1 MEKIYRQSAAA
12 HVIAEVVFV
21 TALPITE
28 PPISAEDQYAE
39 WLQARIGKCT
49 ASNLWKIAKQTKA
62 GPSAYRRSYMVELIA
77 EKLTGQ
83 SADTYMSQS
92 MQWGIE
98 TEPKARAAYEARTS
112 EIVETV
118 GFVDHP
124 IIPSAGCSPDGLVG
138 DDGLIEI
145 KCPETRTHIGYMLDR
160 SILDDK
166 YIIQMQWQMAC
177 NPGRKWVDFVSFD
190 PRLPLSC
197 QFFKVRIMR
206 DDKLIKGL
214 EKLVIEFLDE
224 MRRYMEIIEGSAH
237 LESSDV

>member
-1 MEKIYRQSAAA
+1 M
-12 HVIAEVVFV
+12 

-28 PPISAEDQYAE
+28 PRVSAEDQYAE
-39 WLQARIGKCT
+39 WLHARIGKVT
-49 ASNLWKIAKQTKA
+49 ASNLWKLAKQTKT

-83 SADTYMSQS
+83 SADIYLSQS

-98 TEPKARAAYEARTS
+98 TEPKARAAYEARTG
-112 EIVETV
+112 EVVETT

-124 IIPSAGCSPDGLVG
+124 IIPSAGCSPDGFVG

-145 KCPETRTHIGYMLDR
+145 KCPNTSTHIGYMLDR
-160 SILDDK
+160 STIDEK
-166 YIIQMQWQMAC
+166 YIIQMNWQMAC
-177 NPGRKWVDFVSFD
+177 SGRKWCDFLSFD

-197 QFFKVRIMR
+197 QFFKVRVMR
-206 DDKLIKGL
+206 DDKMIKGL

-224 MRRYMEIIEGSAH
+224 MRRYMEILEGAAH